1 MEGPALSGLV
11 AYKFLRP
18 EGVGPFSEYR
28 WPLPVGG
35 EPGEW
40 VVAATGGG
48 LCRVGVH
55 ACERRHLPRWI
66 WEELW
71 EIELDGEIERRRH
84 KLRAPRGRLLRPV
97 EAWSVQTARE
107 FARACA
113 TRAAEHASTAA
124 AEDAGLAAA
133 MAADGDTRAGAAEE
147 TDDPYV
153 AAHGAAVSA
162 YIAAMTAL
170 RAGGIERHEAEREW
184 QVEWLARELDLR
196 V

>member
-1 MEGPALSGLV
+1 M
-11 AYKFLRP
+11 
-18 EGVGPFSEYR
+18 
-28 WPLPVGG
+28 
-35 EPGEW
+35 
-40 VVAATGGG
+40 
-48 LCRVGVH
+48 
-55 ACERRHLPRWI
+55 
-66 WEELW
+66 
-71 EIELDGEIERRRH
+71 
-84 KLRAPRGRLLRPV
+84 
-97 EAWSVQTARE
+97 QTARE

-147 TDDPYV
+147 TEDPYV